1 MELNEPS
8 AKYLVSTGF
17 KRSEVGDIPVEWN
30 VSTIGALAVTSSGT
44 TPSRSQP
51 ERYYLNGTVPWV
63 KTLDLNNGLIHETD
77 EKVTEAALKETSL
90 QPYPAGS
97 VLVAMYGGYNQIGRT
112 GLLTQSAAVNQAIT
126 AVRPKQDQLDSGY
139 LLRMLNFRVD
149 YWKAVA
155 SSSRKDPNITS
166 KDVRAFPLA
175 APALDEQRAIAIAL
189 ADADALIESLE
200 QLLAKKRQIKQGAMQ
215 ELLTG
220 QRRLPGFQ
228 SEWCSVSLG
237 EIGTF
242 LKGSGITREQAQS
255 GAIPCV
261 RYGEIYTTHTDHVR
275 SFESGI
281 SPAVAATATPLRQGD
296 ILFAGSGET
305 KEDIGKCVAFLDDFE
320 AYAGGD
326 IVILRPRGFDS
337 RYLGYALN
345 AAEVNRQKASK
356 GQGDAVVHINAA
368 ALAQISVRTP
378 EIAEQTAIATI
389 LSDMDTE
396 ITALE
401 ARLTKARQLKQGMA
415 QALLTGRIRLVN

>member
-8 AKYLVSTGF
+8 AKYLVAAGF
-17 KRSEVGDIPVEWN
+17 KRSEVGDVPVDWN

-44 TPSRSQP
+44 TPPRSQP
-51 ERYYLNGTVPWV
+51 ERYYVNGTVPWV

-77 EKVTEAALKETSL
+77 EKVTVAALKETSL

-126 AVRPKQDQLDSGY
+126 AVRPKPGQLDSGY
-139 LLRMLNFRVD
+139 LLRVLNFRVE

-220 QRRLPGFQ
+220 QRRLPGF
-228 SEWCSVSLG
+228 SDGWTPAKLEDLADIRSG
-237 EIGTF
+237 GTPSTQKAEF
-242 LKGSGITREQAQS
+242 W
-255 GAIPCV
+255 
-261 RYGEIYTTHTDHVR
+261 D
-275 SFESGI
+275 
-281 SPAVAATATPLRQGD
+281 GD
-296 ILFAGSGET
+296 ILWCTPTDITALNGSKYLTDTHRKITAMGMKACSADLIPANSIVMTSRATIGECAINLAPLCTNQGFKNFVPFPHVDVQFLYYMLTTQKAGFISLCGGSTFLE
-305 KEDIGKCVAFLDDFE
+305 IGKTQ
-320 AYAGGD
+320 
-326 IVILRPRGFDS
+326 LRP
-337 RYLGYALN
+337 Y
-345 AAEVNRQKASK
+345 EVSMPPTK
-356 GQGDAVVHINAA
+356 D
-368 ALAQISVRTP
+368 
-378 EIAEQTAIATI
+378 EQTAIATV

>member
-8 AKYLVSTGF
+8 AKYLVRVGYQQ
-17 KRSEVGDIPVEWN
+17 SEVGQIPVSWTVRSIKELAPLQRGFDLPN
-30 VSTIGALAVTSSGT
+30 GKREDGPFPVVYSNGSVATHIEAAVSGPGVVTGRSGTIGRVHYIEGDYWPHNTSLWVTRFQNCDPRFIFHLYSFARFDRFSSGSGVPTLNRNDLHSHRLAVPT
-44 TPSRSQP
+44 T
-51 ERYYLNGTVPWV
+51 
-63 KTLDLNNGLIHETD
+63 
-77 EKVTEAALKETSL
+77 
-90 QPYPAGS
+90 
-97 VLVAMYGGYNQIGRT
+97 
-112 GLLTQSAAVNQAIT
+112 
-126 AVRPKQDQLDSGY
+126 
-139 LLRMLNFRVD
+139 
-149 YWKAVA
+149 
-155 SSSRKDPNITS
+155 
-166 KDVRAFPLA
+166 
-175 APALDEQRAIAIAL
+175 LDEQRAIAIAL
-189 ADADALIESLE
+189 TDADALIESLE

-228 SEWCSVSLG
+228 AEWCTVSLG

-356 GQGDAVVHINAA
+356 GQGDAVVHISAA
-368 ALAQISVRTP
+368 ALAQISVRAP

-389 LSDMDTE
+389 LSDIDTE

-415 QALLTGRIRLVN
+415 QALLTGRIRLV